1 MNTRPGRALTSL
13 YVRAKARATSDER
26 GAEMAE
32 YGMLIFFVGIAGF
45 GILVLFG
52 GEVWEMFGS
61 AEAEFDS
68 ARKIPPAA
76 D

>member
-1 MNTRPGRALTSL
+1 MTNRIQRVLDSL
-13 YVRAKARATSDER
+13 YVRARLRITPDER

-32 YGMLIFFVGIAGF
+32 YGMLMFFVGVASF

-61 AEAEFDS
+61 AESEFDS